1 MAEYDWLLGIAL
13 MFGLAISFT
22 FMTEKSLTT
31 FFVFLTIFNAFM
43 YWIVFLPLWSLVL
56 NIIVLTLIG
65 YMETVGGKTI

>member
-1 MAEYDWLLGIAL
+1 MGQYDWLIGIAL
-13 MFGLAISFT
+13 MFGLAVSFT

-43 YWIVFLPLWSLVL
+43 YWIAFLPLWSLVL

-65 YMETVGGKTI
+65 YMEIIGDKTI